1 MESIEKVC
9 DIKYTLLRKKK
20 KVTSIKMYE
29 PKFEALGQKREV
41 SRKKRDLDKLKKKL
55 HGNFIN
61 FLKVAVRKKTDIYYK
76 ASCLKNCQW
85 VKFDLLFQYYRISG
99 L

>member
-55 HGNFIN
+55 HGSLISVSKLFSLLNRKLPISIQYSGK
-61 FLKVAVRKKTDIYYK
+61 LK
-76 ASCLKNCQW
+76 KN
-85 VKFDLLFQYYRISG
+85 D
-99 L
+99 

>member
-55 HGNFIN
+55 HGSLIFVSKLFSLLNKKIPNFIQYSGK
-61 FLKVAVRKKTDIYYK
+61 LK
-76 ASCLKNCQW
+76 KN
-85 VKFDLLFQYYRISG
+85 
-99 L
+99 

>member
-55 HGNFIN
+55 HGNLTLVSELLRVFN
-61 FLKVAVRKKTDIYYK
+61 KKFPIFRPDRFFRT
-76 ASCLKNCQW
+76 ST
-85 VKFDLLFQYYRISG
+85 FRIFY
-99 L
+99 LYF

>member
-55 HGNFIN
+55 HGNLILVSELFIVLNKKFPIFRPDRFFRTSTFRN
-61 FLKVAVRKKTDIYYK
+61 FYLY
-76 ASCLKNCQW
+76 
-85 VKFDLLFQYYRISG
+85 F
-99 L
+99 